1 MLRHHLPMAIA
12 AVALF
17 CGMCVVENSA
27 VSHRPADSVC
37 SRNTSAVYAIA
48 GEFRTVFANLL
59 WIKAEQY
66 HHEHIQRGA
75 LWSRNKELMGL
86 IDLIT
91 ALDPHF
97 IEAYATGTYIY
108 ADGYRDYPRAIN
120 YLSRAIANNP
130 KSWELHHIAAVLYA
144 GRLHKPREAL
154 PYARL
159 AAKYC
164 KDSFYRRTTLKLLA
178 TIERLAKEQEAGDRA
193 RSAPKPK

>member
-1 MLRHHLPMAIA
+1 MLRRHVATAIA

-17 CGMCVVENSA
+17 SGMCIVEGSA
-27 VSHRPADSVC
+27 VRSRPVDSA
-37 SRNTSAVYAIA
+37 SSGKTSAVCALA

-66 HHEHIQRGA
+66 HHEHIHQGA
-75 LWSRNKELMGL
+75 VWSRNKELMGL

-97 IEAYATGTYIY
+97 VEAYATGTYIY
-108 ADGYRDYPRAIN
+108 ADGYRDYPRAVN
-120 YLSRAIANNP
+120 YLRRAISNNP

-144 GRLHKPREAL
+144 GRLHKPKMAL

-159 AAKYC
+159 AARYC
-164 KDSFYRRTTLKLLA
+164 KDNFYHRQTLKLLA
-178 TIERLAKEQEAGDRA
+178 TIERLAKEQEAEERA
-193 RSAPKPK
+193 RSARKR